1 VTLALIAALLIAQA
15 AASPAGGAATL
26 EEDRLAGCRQQA
38 RTDPATAMVTASRW
52 LAEAQGPAR
61 SAPQQCLG
69 FAYTSL
75 LRWDAAESAFLA
87 AREALLPNEHAPRA
101 RLAAMAGNAAL
112 AGGRNEAALAAFDLA
127 QADAGAAGD
136 ASLAG
141 TLQADRARALVA
153 LDRVG
158 EAAEALANA
167 RRDAP
172 QDPSV
177 WLLSAT
183 LSRRQGALEQA
194 LGQIR
199 TAAALAPDDPAI
211 GLEAGLIAALSGQDE
226 AAQTSWQAVLA
237 ASPRS
242 PEAALARD
250 YLAQLGAPTEVG
262 R

>member
-1 VTLALIAALLIAQA
+1 MTPALTAALLIAQA
-15 AASPAGGAATL
+15 ASPAAGGGTL
-26 EEDRLAGCRQQA
+26 EEDRLALCRQEA
-38 RTDPATAMVTASRW
+38 RSDPATAMVTASRW
-52 LAEAQGPAR
+52 LAEATGPGR

-87 AREALLPNEHAPRA
+87 ARDALLPNEHAGRA

-112 AGGRNEAALAAFDLA
+112 AGGRNEAALTAFDLA
-127 QADAGAAGD
+127 RQDAQAADAPA
-136 ASLAG
+136 LAG
-141 TLQADRARALVA
+141 SVEADRARALVA
-153 LDRVG
+153 LDRAE
-158 EAAEALANA
+158 EAVEALARA
-167 RRDAP
+167 RADAP
-172 QDPSV
+172 QDASV

-183 LSRRQGALEQA
+183 LSRRQERLEEA

-226 AAQTSWQAVLA
+226 AAETSWRAVLA
-237 ASPRS
+237 GSPGS
-242 PEAALARD
+242 PEAAVAQD
-250 YLAQLGAPTEVG
+250 YLAQLGTPTEVG